1 MTPFPPPFLLIRR
14 LHRQPGFTLTELMAA
29 LLVVMVLAGLS
40 WSSYQHAVLKARRAE
55 GRAALLQVLL
65 QQERQFAYQQR
76 YQAFEPAQGVPRES
90 DDFKWYSGGTP
101 QTSAYALSARA
112 CDGAALDSCV
122 LVTATPGGPGVHAG
136 FSDSACGRLHA
147 DSRGGRSADGPD
159 CW

>member
-1 MTPFPPPFLLIRR
+1 MSPAPLSLARQQRR
-14 LHRQPGFTLTELMAA
+14 PRGFTLPELMAA
-29 LLVVMVLAGLS
+29 LLVVLVLAGLS
-40 WSSYQHAVLKARRAE
+40 WSSYQHAILKARRAE
-55 GRAALLQVLL
+55 GRAAVLQVLL

-76 YQAFEPAQGVPRES
+76 YQAFQPGQGDQGAS
-90 DDFKWYSGGTP
+90 DFKWYSGGTP

-122 LVTATPGGPGVHAG
+122 LVSATPGGPGVNAG

-147 DSRGGRSADGPD
+147 DSRGGRNADGPD